1 VIKVNIDR
9 SQLRGLQAR
18 IDRASKEKQRAVND
32 VIKETT
38 IAVHKEAIE
47 SISKKGS
54 GRTYELYIPRRTHT
68 ASAPNNPP
76 ATDTGFLKN
85 NLRWETIKSAFTGK
99 VISGA
104 DYSVY
109 LEFGT
114 SQMEQRPF
122 MRPAL
127 EKNYKAFINNVKR
140 ALK

>member
-1 VIKVNIDR
+1 M
-9 SQLRGLQAR
+9 QAR

-85 NLRWETIKSAFTGK
+85 NLRWETIKSEFTGK

-104 DYSVY
+104 SYSMA
-109 LEFGT
+109 LEFGY
-114 SQMEQRPF
+114 QGNNLEKRPF